1 MILDATNPWHCP
13 ISMLSHIVTYINWP
27 GPLCNGLFPL
37 DHEVLRHLW
46 IFSRLKSNESVT
58 IPFTYIQIICTS
70 KCFFVYLMY
79 IFVRAYLQSITGC
92 AYALYSTKYFL
103 YIYGAIGTWMMFF
116 LGRWRYSLNTEYVC
130 FAFASNN
137 SNVPVS
143 CIAIWTCLL
152 CIGLNHSHVYI
163 RPRCPL
169 NCIPPPYL
177 SYNYCLFLHVHRLLK
192 ITTQPPQPSKD
203 FHIYS
208 NQDIPA
214 GSGPRMCLERKLTK
228 TDHAIKTRPL
238 AESFLSVHFVS
249 EMSFHSDTSKR
260 ANSWKFTHKK
270 RAKSWKIYT
279 WVLY

>member
-1 MILDATNPWHCP
+1 MLFC
-13 ISMLSHIVTYINWP
+13 IS
-27 GPLCNGLFPL
+27 
-37 DHEVLRHLW
+37 D
-46 IFSRLKSNESVT
+46 
-58 IPFTYIQIICTS
+58 
-70 KCFFVYLMY
+70 VYLCASIPSKYHRLCLCSVFNQVFPIY
-79 IFVRAYLQSITGC
+79 IWGYRDLNDV
-92 AYALYSTKYFL
+92 
-103 YIYGAIGTWMMFF
+103 F

-130 FAFASNN
+130 CAFASNN

-163 RPRCPL
+163 RLRCPL
-169 NCIPPPYL
+169 NCISPPYL
-177 SYNYCLFLHVHRLLK
+177 SYNYCLLLHVHRLLK

-249 EMSFHSDTSKR
+249 EMSFHSDTSKT

-270 RAKSWKIYT
+270 EQSPEN
-279 WVLY
+279 LH

>member
-1 MILDATNPWHCP
+1 MFWIYRWYALANVFCTPDVC
-13 ISMLSHIVTYINWP
+13 
-27 GPLCNGLFPL
+27 LCG
-37 DHEVLRHLW
+37 
-46 IFSRLKSNESVT
+46 
-58 IPFTYIQIICTS
+58 
-70 KCFFVYLMY
+70 
-79 IFVRAYLQSITGC
+79 AYLQSITGC

-103 YIYGAIGTWMMFF
+103 HIYGAIGTWMMFW
-116 LGRWRYSLNTEYVC
+116 GRWRYSLNTEYVC
-130 FAFASNN
+130 CAFASNN

-152 CIGLNHSHVYI
+152 CIGLNHSDVYI

-208 NQDIPA
+208 NQDIQA

-249 EMSFHSDTSKR
+249 EMSFHSDTSKT

-270 RAKSWKIYT
+270 EQSPENLHKGVIQGSPSNTSCTI
-279 WVLY
+279 VGE